1 MVSSKV
7 AQIAQLQKKHGVNI
21 RYQRG
26 GNPNGTNNNSNT
38 EVSQNASRLSNS
50 VSKGGGS

>member
-1 MVSSKV
+1 MISSKV

-26 GNPNGTNNNSNT
+26 ENKDVTNNDGLDPS
-38 EVSQNASRLSNS
+38 
-50 VSKGGGS
+50 